1 MPFIPYFTRFTWRG
15 RMPAA
20 RILAWKRSKFEIP
33 ILHNSKSRE
42 NKQGII
48 TGYLEGAKNPYY
60 IEELNVWCNNG
71 DIREDISKQ
80 IVELSKNKNNYIYIV
95 KKGDT
100 LSKIAKKFNTSISKL
115 AQLNNISDPNKI
127 YVGQK
132 IKFY

>member
-1 MPFIPYFTRFTWRG
+1 MI
-15 RMPAA
+15 
-20 RILAWKRSKFEIP
+20 IL
-33 ILHNSKSRE
+33 
-42 NKQGII
+42 
-48 TGYLEGAKNPYY
+48 T
-60 IEELNVWCNNG
+60 WCNNG